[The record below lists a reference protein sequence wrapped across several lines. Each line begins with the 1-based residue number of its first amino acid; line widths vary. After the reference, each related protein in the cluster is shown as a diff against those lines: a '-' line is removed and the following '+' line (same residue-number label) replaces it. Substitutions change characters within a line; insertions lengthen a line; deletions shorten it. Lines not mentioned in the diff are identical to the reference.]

1 MFRRDLRGSDTWC
14 GLHNI
19 VLLVMAGVMLMTAE
33 VSAARVSNSFVTI
46 EGDGVYVC
54 DDGRIGFSAGP
65 ERSVTATARSGWRVN
80 GRDSVS
86 FKTSPGVFMTLKM
99 TSAFGEDGETVDCEE
114 DEDPEDDGNPADD
127 EDPEDDDG
135 EEEDDPEDD
144 DECDWEAY
152 YETNHVSGTSCA
164 VKVTVDPERQAV
176 MYALPA
182 KGTNV
187 SVSAD
192 YEVVARAKHEVY
204 RRWRC
209 AKHQNCDKTHDPEE
223 EFVESFDVE
232 PDTFAWTATGTNG
245 TVRSSAWSGFLSKGL
260 DQKVAFELKASKS
273 GCGAPGCRC
282 EASEKAYVDVYELSV
297 ERPDYLGLDLT
308 DAMKGRDVTRTAT
321 AKIDPAPASATYK
334 WTSCGRCKFIGGKD
348 AASVTYGGNDKTGGS
363 ESYLAEPLSVT
374 ATAKNAAGQSASAS
388 CTTNF
393 TVVAVNVSVG
403 GAGEDG
409 EEENAKEVCYCKDN
423 DDGSLKDF
431 AKENLVPVRITCQ
444 PKDLPGIVELT
455 PKSEYAQLFV
465 KDANGSLA
473 NAGPAYFCKDIGR
486 QDFVLHG
493 HSLPDGWMDKVFD
506 AVKSFFVKDSLT
518 VTHSDSGAID
528 KGVFKVVPPPPLEI
542 TDVQFL
548 SPSKE
553 NNGAWP
559 YDPVWDDD
567 DWKATI
573 DGILAKECAEDVD
586 DATVKY
592 TLSRDAQMVDIEFWI
607 SDPYEDNNVRILS
620 DSPSSGGIH
629 EELWAMPNN
638 LNPANYYARVVAIEA
653 ETDKER
659 TAKSNK
665 GELKRECY
673 YRSTATNGMVGLLY
687 SVTEEEHEAL
697 VIAVAA
703 SGGALAFAG
712 VVSVPEIVK
721 WLLMAAGLAQSIGP
735 DGLPSWYSP
744 NTEIYYVEWTVYRLQ
759 WMDGEYFEPSLTERT
774 LDVWKV
780 GRVQVWKPSGNRKY
794 RKAVEEYYTKEYQP
808 TIGFD
813 EWIWSEKPTA
823 GYGLSFPEVWENSG
837 LDLVN

>member
-33 VSAARVSNSFVTI
+33 ASAARVSNSFVTI

-152 YETNHVSGTSCA
+152 YETNHVAGTSCA

-176 MYALPA
+176 MYAFPA

-282 EASEKAYVDVYELSV
+282 EASEKAYVDVYELSIDL
-297 ERPDYLGLDLT
+297 PDEYLGLDLT

-374 ATAKNAAGQSASAS
+374 ATAKNAAGQSASAT

-403 GAGEDG
+403 GAEEGG
-409 EEENAKEVCYCKDN
+409 EESEGVLLSRMSDEVPQNARNWKESVREVAISC
-423 DDGSLKDF
+423 LP
-431 AKENLVPVRITCQ
+431 ENLPAGTLVSIEVPGNTFYEMCDDAYKLLGGNATFSVEDLKSRKFALCGHAESKAKCDQNIVARIEPSQ
-444 PKDLPGIVELT
+444 
-455 PKSEYAQLFV
+455 
-465 KDANGSLA
+465 
-473 NAGPAYFCKDIGR
+473 
-486 QDFVLHG
+486 
-493 HSLPDGWMDKVFD
+493 
-506 AVKSFFVKDSLT
+506 
-518 VTHSDSGAID
+518 AID
-528 KGVFKVVPPPPLEI
+528 KGCMTV
-542 TDVQFL
+542 L
-548 SPSKE
+548 SYSFTGFVDRPSGGK
-553 NNGAWP
+553 
-559 YDPVWDDD
+559 
-567 DWKATI
+567 DWNL
-573 DGILAKECAEDVD
+573 DGFNVD
-586 DATVKY
+586 AGHAFWSFNCSNPIFDL
-592 TLSRDAQMVDIEFWI
+592 TLN
-607 SDPYEDNNVRILS
+607 NNVHVNRQVGFYSDGMHDPDVTHTPDVTHVWLISRKAFLRGMEFTYAQILGQPQYNLS
-620 DSPSSGGIH
+620 TNNCCNMMVEAAHSSGIWIARTIAKWPGGGGLCPNRLGIDIINGNWQY
-629 EELWAMPNN
+629 EE
-638 LNPANYYARVVAIEA
+638 
-653 ETDKER
+653 
-659 TAKSNK
+659 
-665 GELKRECY
+665 
-673 YRSTATNGMVGLLY
+673 
-687 SVTEEEHEAL
+687 
-697 VIAVAA
+697 
-703 SGGALAFAG
+703 
-712 VVSVPEIVK
+712 
-721 WLLMAAGLAQSIGP
+721 
-735 DGLPSWYSP
+735 
-744 NTEIYYVEWTVYRLQ
+744 
-759 WMDGEYFEPSLTERT
+759 
-774 LDVWKV
+774 
-780 GRVQVWKPSGNRKY
+780 
-794 RKAVEEYYTKEYQP
+794 
-808 TIGFD
+808 
-813 EWIWSEKPTA
+813 
-823 GYGLSFPEVWENSG
+823 
-837 LDLVN
+837 